1 MVKLFVTILLFS
13 AFAVQAATSGDWV
26 FDLITST
33 DSGVPN
39 KVAIIGYT
47 GSRGPV
53 SIPASINEIP
63 VTRIGLPIIPE
74 TAIGAGDTISTF
86 TIPDSE
92 TGIEGSAFS
101 TSAGVT
107 SISIPST
114 ITEIGRR
121 AFFSCSDLTSIDV
134 APDNPYYSSQ
144 EGVLYNKNK
153 TTLVA
158 FPSGKAGTFSIP
170 SSVTSINNEAFKGCT
185 KLTAVTIPESVTS
198 IGYEAFAN
206 CSSLTSIS
214 LPNNVKTIQYGTFAR
229 CSALSSVTLPNNL
242 CAIWRHSFLDCI
254 SLTNITLPQSLW
266 SFDGG
271 SFTGCASLSNAYF
284 LGSFPFIVGMS
295 IRDRGIDI
303 YSNQFGYGG
312 TGLKHSMGFSS
323 NTTIQYRFGESGW
336 YGYYPAATPIELFP
350 PKIRTISTGV
360 IDGITK
366 FRIAF
371 ETFPEWQYA
380 VQKSSDLISWSTVA
394 TFSGDGSDK
403 AFEEKT
409 ADRAFYRIY
418 LYWVPY
424 N

>member
-39 KVAIIGYT
+39 EVAIIGYT

-74 TAIGAGDTISTF
+74 TDIGAGDTISTF

-170 SSVTSINNEAFKGCT
+170 SSVTSINNEAFKGCS
-185 KLTAVTIPESVTS
+185 KLTAITIPDSVTS
-198 IGYEAFAN
+198 IGYEAFAY
-206 CSSLTSIS
+206 CSSLTSIT
-214 LPNNVKTIQYGTFAR
+214 LPNNVSTIQYGTFAR
-229 CSALSSVTLPNNL
+229 CTALSSVTLPKNIG
-242 CAIWRHSFLDCI
+242 AIWRHAFLDCI
-254 SLTNITLPQSLW
+254 RLTDITFPQSL
-266 SFDGG
+266 SIFDGN
-271 SFTGCASLSNAYF
+271 SFRGCTTLSKAYF
-284 LGSFPFIVGMS
+284 LGSFPSFLVMS
-295 IRDRGIDI
+295 IPDAFIQI
-303 YSNQFGYGG
+303 VTTQFGF
-312 TGLKHSMGFSS
+312 TDVNLSMGFSRS
-323 NTTIQYRFGESGW
+323 TTIKYRFGATGW
-336 YGYYPAATPIELFP
+336 NDYIPGVTPIELLP
-350 PKIRTISTGV
+350 PNIKNLSFVVVG
-360 IDGITK
+360 GITK
-366 FRIAF
+366 IRLTF
-371 ETFPEWQYA
+371 ETFPEWQYE
-380 VQKSSDLISWSTVA
+380 VQKSSDLLSWSTVA

>member
-1 MVKLFVTILLFS
+1 MNRLITILLFS
-13 AFAVQAATSGDWV
+13 AFSAQAGTSGDWV

-47 GSRGPV
+47 GSGGAV

-63 VTRIGLPIIPE
+63 VTKIGLPIIPE
-74 TAIGAGDTISTF
+74 TDIGAGDTFSTF

-170 SSVTSINNEAFKGCT
+170 SSVTSINNEAFKGCS
-185 KLTAVTIPESVTS
+185 KLTAITIPDSVTS
-198 IGYEAFAN
+198 IGYEAFAY
-206 CSSLTSIS
+206 CSSLTSIT
-214 LPNNVKTIQYGTFAR
+214 LPNNVSTIQYGTFAR
-229 CSALSSVTLPNNL
+229 CTALSSVTLPNNIG
-242 CAIWRHSFLDCI
+242 AIWRHAFLDCI
-254 SLTNITLPQSLW
+254 RLTNITFPQSL
-266 SFDGG
+266 SIFDGG
-271 SFTGCASLSNAYF
+271 SFAGCTALSNAYF
-284 LGSFPFIVGMS
+284 LGSFPSFLSMS
-295 IRDRGIDI
+295 IPDRFIGVPTTH
-303 YSNQFGYGG
+303 FGFTYVNV
-312 TGLKHSMGFSS
+312 SMGFSS
-323 NTTIQYRFGESGW
+323 NTTIKYRFGATGW
-336 YGYYPAATPIELFP
+336 NDYIPGVTPIELLP
-350 PKIRTISTGV
+350 PNIKNLSFVVVG
-360 IDGITK
+360 GITK
-366 FRIAF
+366 IRLTF
-371 ETFPEWQYA
+371 ETFPEWQYE
-380 VQKSSDLISWSTVA
+380 VQKSSDLLSWSTVA

>member
-1 MVKLFVTILLFS
+1 MVKLFVTILLFF

-74 TAIGAGDTISTF
+74 TDIGAGDTISTF

-170 SSVTSINNEAFKGCT
+170 SSVTSINNEAFKGCS
-185 KLTAVTIPESVTS
+185 KLTAITIPDSVTS
-198 IGYEAFAN
+198 IGYEAFAY
-206 CSSLTSIS
+206 CSSLTSIT
-214 LPNNVKTIQYGTFAR
+214 LPNNVSTIQYGTFAR
-229 CSALSSVTLPNNL
+229 CTALSSVTLPKNIG
-242 CAIWRHSFLDCI
+242 AIWRHAFLDCI
-254 SLTNITLPQSLW
+254 RLTDITFPQSL
-266 SFDGG
+266 SIFDGN
-271 SFTGCASLSNAYF
+271 SFRGCTTLSKAYF
-284 LGSFPFIVGMS
+284 LGSFPSFLVMS
-295 IRDRGIDI
+295 IPDAFIQI
-303 YSNQFGYGG
+303 VTTQFGS
-312 TGLKHSMGFSS
+312 TDVNLSMGFSRS
-323 NTTIQYRFGESGW
+323 TTIKYRFGATGW
-336 YGYYPAATPIELFP
+336 NDYIPGVTPIELLP
-350 PKIRTISTGV
+350 PNIKNLSFVVVG
-360 IDGITK
+360 GITK
-366 FRIAF
+366 IRLTF
-371 ETFPEWQYA
+371 ETFPEWQYE
-380 VQKSSDLISWSTVA
+380 VQKSSDLLSWSTVA

>member
-1 MVKLFVTILLFS
+1 MRPFILIFLFS
-13 AFAVQAATSGDWV
+13 AFSAQADISGNWV
-26 FDLITST
+26 YDLIPST

-39 KVAIIGYT
+39 AAGVVGYT
-47 GSRGPV
+47 GSGGAV
-53 SIPASINEIP
+53 SIPESINEIP

-74 TAIGAGDTISTF
+74 TSIGAGDTISIF

-92 TGIEGSAFS
+92 TSIGDSAFS
-101 TSAGVT
+101 TINGVT
-107 SISIPST
+107 NIFIPST
-114 ITEIGRR
+114 VTEIGRR
-121 AFFSCSDLTSIDV
+121 AFFSCSTLTSIDV
-134 APDNPYYSSQ
+134 APDNPFYSSQ

-158 FPSGKAGTFSIP
+158 FPGGRVGTFSIP
-170 SSVTSINNEAFKGCT
+170 SSVTSINNEAFKGCS

-312 TGLKHSMGFSS
+312 TGLKHSIGFSS
-323 NTTIQYRFGESGW
+323 NTTIQYRFGVSGW
-336 YGYYPAATPIELFP
+336 YDYYPAATPIELFP

-394 TFSGDGSDK
+394 TFTGDGTVRD
-403 AFEEKT
+403 FEEQIS
-409 ADRAFYRIY
+409 DRAFYRISI
-418 LYWVPY
+418 YWAWAG